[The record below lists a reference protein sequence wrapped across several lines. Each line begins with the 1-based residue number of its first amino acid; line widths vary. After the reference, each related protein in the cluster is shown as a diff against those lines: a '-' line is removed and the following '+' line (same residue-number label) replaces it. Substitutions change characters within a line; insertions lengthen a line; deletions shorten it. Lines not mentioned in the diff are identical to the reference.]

1 MCAYIQTTPQCPFAC
16 LSPLIAITMPTE
28 IMPQHRHPAAGRFL
42 SLFDGV
48 TSFIEFESKIV
59 ALPESHDKGAAFE
72 VFVWA
77 YLATSPIRQAKEVW
91 PRTDMLSEAMR
102 AGRYP
107 SGDKGVD
114 GVFVTHDGLECAYQA
129 KFHGDRSHLLTWNGD
144 KMSNFIGHR
153 GKADKLVLIT
163 NVDDDNI
170 DDEFKGDDFYAIR
183 GRDFDELEA
192 RDFEAMRQYIVD
204 GKIEYKRKTP
214 HPYQKETI
222 ADVHG
227 ALATGDRATA
237 VMACGTGKTLSALWI
252 AERQVP
258 TTGNVLVMVPT
269 LALMRQNLHEWLG
282 NTNWGSSASEAA
294 PSFLTVCSDDGV
306 GRLDHG
312 RDDDGMQQSIVDMDF
327 SPARGQEEVRQF
339 LDKPSAGVKV
349 IISTYQSLNVVQ
361 DAIRAGNDPAFAFD
375 FAFFDEA
382 HKTAG
387 HSEKT
392 MSVALQDVGIPI
404 RKRLFMTATPRHYKL
419 KSNPEDEEQL
429 VFSMDD
435 SAVYGPI
442 AHNLS
447 FRKAADKGIIA
458 PYKVIISV
466 IEEDPVPIS
475 REVLNSKDVAV
486 KRDGKEDR
494 VNARQV
500 GLQLA
505 IKQAADAHG
514 LKRIITFHGETK
526 HASQFVNKSVA
537 GIGGHLDDFKTYHV
551 NGTMPMGRRT
561 QTMRAFREA
570 ERSLISNARCL
581 TEGVDVPSV
590 DMVVFTHNKR
600 STVDIVQAVGR
611 AMRKSSGKDVG
622 YVMVPV
628 FLQPGEDIEEA
639 VKSGRFDAVWEVLK
653 SMSEHDETLADIIR
667 EMTVEKG
674 KGTRTWSGEERL
686 NSLMEIQYTGRVLKI
701 EDLRRTIG
709 TQIVEKLG
717 ENWDEMYG
725 YLVQEKAVGREINV
739 AWNTLTPD
747 RLKIGIWLSNQR
759 KRYNQ
764 DALSPERAAKLE
776 ALGVIWQR
784 FAERWNRMYEYL
796 AQEKAEGRDVN
807 VANRTLT
814 SNDRAVGQWLQQQRH
829 FYKNGSLSPARIV
842 KLERLGVV
850 WDQKETKW
858 DAMCAF
864 LVQEKAAGREI
875 NVAWNTITPD
885 GQLIGAWLNNQRQA
899 YRKGALSSERIAK
912 LERLGVVW
920 SQLDAQW
927 DEMYAYLVQEKAAGR
942 DVNMETKTLTSDG
955 LAIGSWLNTQRQNCK
970 NMTLSPERVAKLEK
984 LGVRLKTVVKIKSQW
999 EAMHAFLTQEKAEG
1013 REVNV
1018 ATKALTPNGLAI
1030 GLWLNDQRTY
1040 YKKGIL
1046 PPKRVVNLEALG
1058 VVWFQWDENW
1068 DQMYS
1073 YLVQE
1078 KAAGREVNV
1087 ATKALTPD
1095 GGKIGTWLVYQRGKY
1110 LKGVLSSERT
1120 EKLEALGVTWQ
1131 VFEDRWNATYA
1142 FLEQE
1147 KAAGRELDVVSKALT
1162 PDGLVIERWINAQR
1176 AHYTKGILSPERIA
1190 KLEAIGVVWNPLKE
1204 KWPKMY
1210 RYLAQEYAAGRE
1222 VNVATKALT
1231 PEGLKI
1237 GSWLVQQRTDYRK
1250 GSLSSERISQLEA
1263 IGVRLSSSD

>member
-1 MCAYIQTTPQCPFAC
+1 M
-16 LSPLIAITMPTE
+16 SNITIPTKTA
-28 IMPQHRHPAAGRFL
+28 PQHRHPAVGRFHA
-42 SLFDGV
+42 LFDGV

-91 PRTDMLSEAMR
+91 PRTDMMSETMR

-107 SGDKGVD
+107 AGDKGVD
-114 GVFVTHDGLECAYQA
+114 GVFVTHDGLEYAYQA
-129 KFHGDRSHLLTWNGD
+129 KFHGDRSRSLTWNDD
-144 KMSNFIGHR
+144 KMSNFIAHR
-153 GKADKLVLIT
+153 GIADKLVLIT

-269 LALMRQNLHEWLG
+269 LALMRQSLHEWLG
-282 NTNWGSSASEAA
+282 NTNWGSSAREAA

-306 GRLDHG
+306 GRLDYG

-339 LDKPSAGVKV
+339 LNKPSAGVKV

-392 MSVALQDVGIPI
+392 TAMALQDAGIPI

-419 KSNPEDEEQL
+419 KSKPEADAEL

-466 IEEDPVPIS
+466 IEEDPVPIN

-505 IKQAADAHG
+505 IKQAAEAHG

-551 NGTMPMGRRT
+551 NGTMPMGKRT

-611 AMRKSSGKDVG
+611 AMRKSFGKDVG

-628 FLQPGEDIEEA
+628 FLQPDEDIEEA

-686 NSLMEIQYTGRVLKI
+686 SSLMEIQYTGRVLKI
-701 EDLRRTIG
+701 EDLRRAIG

-717 ENWDEMYG
+717 ENWDAMYG
-725 YLVQEKAVGREINV
+725 YLVQEKV
-739 AWNTLTPD
+739 
-747 RLKIGIWLSNQR
+747 
-759 KRYNQ
+759 
-764 DALSPERAAKLE
+764 
-776 ALGVIWQR
+776 
-784 FAERWNRMYEYL
+784 
-796 AQEKAEGRDVN
+796 
-807 VANRTLT
+807 
-814 SNDRAVGQWLQQQRH
+814 
-829 FYKNGSLSPARIV
+829 
-842 KLERLGVV
+842 
-850 WDQKETKW
+850 
-858 DAMCAF
+858 
-864 LVQEKAAGREI
+864 AGREV
-875 NVAWNTITPD
+875 NMVQTALTPD
-885 GQLIGAWLNNQRQA
+885 GQAIGTWLNRQRTA
-899 YRKGALSSERIAK
+899 YYKG
-912 LERLGVVW
+912 
-920 SQLDAQW
+920 
-927 DEMYAYLVQEKAAGR
+927 
-942 DVNMETKTLTSDG
+942 
-955 LAIGSWLNTQRQNCK
+955 
-970 NMTLSPERVAKLEK
+970 TLSPERVAKLEA
-984 LGVRLKTVVKIKSQW
+984 LGIVWNQLETQW
-999 EAMHAFLTQEKAEG
+999 DERYGYLAQEKAAG

-1018 ATKALTPNGLAI
+1018 TPKALTPDGQAI
-1030 GLWLNDQRTY
+1030 GRWLSKQRTAY
-1040 YKKGIL
+1040 YKGTL
-1046 PPKRVVNLEALG
+1046 SPERVAKLEALG
-1058 VVWFQWDENW
+1058 IVWNPFEAQWDE
-1068 DQMYS
+1068 MYG

-1087 ATKALTPD
+1087 EQKAKTPD
-1095 GGKIGTWLVYQRGKY
+1095 GQAIGTWLGTQRTAY
-1110 LKGVLSSERT
+1110 YKGTLSPERVA
-1120 EKLEALGVTWQ
+1120 KLEALGVVWDPLDAQ
-1131 VFEDRWNATYA
+1131 WDERYGYLA
-1142 FLEQE
+1142 QE
-1147 KAAGRELDVVSKALT
+1147 KAAGREVNVEQKAKTPDGQAIGRWLSAQRTAYYKGTLSPERVAKLEALGIVWNQLETQWNERYGYLAQEKAAGREVNMVQTALT
-1162 PDGLVIERWINAQR
+1162 PDGQAIGTWLNRQR
-1176 AHYTKGILSPERIA
+1176 TNYNKGFLSPERIA
-1190 KLEAIGVVWNPLKE
+1190 KLEAIG
-1204 KWPKMY
+1204 
-1210 RYLAQEYAAGRE
+1210 
-1222 VNVATKALT
+1222 
-1231 PEGLKI
+1231 I
-1237 GSWLVQQRTDYRK
+1237 
-1250 GSLSSERISQLEA
+1250 
-1263 IGVRLSSSD
+1263 RLSSSD